1 MIPGTGGTQDPNAIN
16 VQLESF
22 FNDFDNTITRVLHF
36 LQFPEAQIPA
46 MARPRPQPQQTAWS
60 IRLTRWME

>member
-1 MIPGTGGTQDPNAIN
+1 

-36 LQFPEAQIPA
+36 LQFPAAQIPA
-46 MARPRPQPQQTAWS
+46 MARPRPQSRHTAWS
-60 IRLTRWME
+60 VRLTWWMELVNAHRVSALFTRY